1 VSHAPN
7 NVTRSRQE
15 GGRHSFT
22 DAPGESNPFA
32 AAVGCVLGFYIRP
45 ELARAYLFLIDR
57 SERAQL
63 LLLDGG
69 GAVCFLNSAVF

>member
-1 VSHAPN
+1 
-7 NVTRSRQE
+7 
-15 GGRHSFT
+15 
-22 DAPGESNPFA
+22 
-32 AAVGCVLGFYIRP
+32 VLGFYIRP